1 MSPQLCITVY
11 FSSSVFAYSAVRE
24 PLNLHL
30 DFHLSSLNFTG
41 VILFLLTLRGLEK
54 KLRIAVKAT
63 GDINYQRWA
72 THKQKEKGSHG
83 GGKQTNKLSHRSVSS
98 AFPTSLFL
106 ACMSFSSLYS
116 ICFTKLSSTEKSNLS
131 SFFIWIQTQKK

>member
-63 GDINYQRWA
+63 GDINYQR
-72 THKQKEKGSHG
+72 
-83 GGKQTNKLSHRSVSS
+83 
-98 AFPTSLFL
+98 
-106 ACMSFSSLYS
+106 
-116 ICFTKLSSTEKSNLS
+116 
-131 SFFIWIQTQKK
+131 